1 MWKRFACDELE
12 VLNTNSSSLLPCL
25 MVTSCSYSDES
36 DDEIDCVPESFLMSN
51 VGLAETALYE
61 TTQLSYFLSLFWF
74 LSMLAKIRAAEKM
87 IVTERERVGGAG
99 SSATLNAQAGGLGKS
114 IQAAESALTL
124 EKHRLKKLEELEA
137 LNQSLKS
144 CSNEIVSTQDPF
156 AGSYVILYVTS
167 QPGWDSDAYHRLA
180 STVRRY
186 GALVQTDICG
196 GNAHNIHGIEHGWA
210 WFARFLNKIS
220 AYRGYCNSLKRIS
233 PDGRVWSIHQRYKSQ
248 FLKAVNVV
256 REHFLPKL
264 RAKKDAANLQTIIT
278 DITAYLDYQIRRRK
292 RGSSSGAFRRTPGPR
307 CRSYLTSRGVRCASG
322 MQGVLR
328 PASDAYQSSATH
340 MIISGLHLVSFN
352 AATSD
357 RTTTAEC

>member
-1 MWKRFACDELE
+1 
-12 VLNTNSSSLLPCL
+12 
-25 MVTSCSYSDES
+25 DES
-36 DDEIDCVPESFLMSN
+36 DDEIDCEPESFLMSN
-51 VGLAETALYE
+51 VGRYQESSIRCRSGNNERDGIVSRSKKLGKKWNLNVIYE
-61 TTQLSYFLSLFWF
+61 KCKLC
-74 LSMLAKIRAAEKM
+74 
-87 IVTERERVGGAG
+87 
-99 SSATLNAQAGGLGKS
+99 LGKS

-137 LNQSLKS
+137 VNQSLKS

-167 QPGWDSDAYHRLA
+167 QSGWDSDAYHRLA

-220 AYRGYCNSLKRIS
+220 AYRCYYNSLKRIS

-248 FLKAVNVV
+248 FLKAANVV

-278 DITAYLDYQIRRRK
+278 DITAYLDYQMYVSQGTYRK
-292 RGSSSGAFRRTPGPR
+292 
-307 CRSYLTSRGVRCASG
+307 
-322 MQGVLR
+322 
-328 PASDAYQSSATH
+328 
-340 MIISGLHLVSFN
+340 N
-352 AATSD
+352 
-357 RTTTAEC
+357 